1 MKSLDEHLEKRNL
14 KGLLKHPRLKML
26 DEFHRRINVERRAD
40 DMKELPVRAIAV
52 KTSHL
57 SLEDMAFLLKR
68 CSQSSNFSR
77 CFFGSLKVPSTDST
91 NSPQANS
98 GQVKSEDKDAKN

>member
-1 MKSLDEHLEKRNL
+1 MKSIDENL
-14 KGLLKHPRLKML
+14 KGREVYGLLKHPRLKML
-26 DEFHRRINVERRAD
+26 DEFYRRINAERKAI

-57 SLEDMAFLLKR
+57 SLEDMAYLLKR

-77 CFFGSLKVPSTDST
+77 CFFGSLKVPKLD
-91 NSPQANS
+91 Q
-98 GQVKSEDKDAKN
+98 DK

>member
-1 MKSLDEHLEKRNL
+1 MKSIDDNIKNRDI

-26 DEFHRRINVERRAD
+26 DEFHRRINTERRAD

-57 SLEDMAFLLKR
+57 SVQDMAYLLKK

-77 CFFGSLKVPSTDST
+77 CFFGSLKI
-91 NSPQANS
+91 PQSNQE
-98 GQVKSEDKDAKN
+98 QVKPQDDTK